1 MGQMHNLNVI
11 TFLPRKK
18 TEEFLVNWFYV
29 DAEKS
34 LLNQKN
40 LFCK

>member
-1 MGQMHNLNVI
+1 ML
-11 TFLPRKK
+11 LPSFQEKK